1 MKKMKPLD
9 RFLTIQEKQYPIAL
23 REIKSGKK
31 TTHWIWYIF
40 PQLSG
45 LVEYPSSDTQLYAIQ
60 DKNEAIEYFH
70 HPILG
75 KRLLEITLE
84 LYNLNEMKIQHVVE
98 EIDERK
104 IKSCMTLFDF
114 VSSDD
119 VTIFGDVLER
129 FFSNERDEITIELL
143 KKEA

>member
-1 MKKMKPLD
+1 MKPLD

-60 DKNEAIEYFH
+60 DKKEAIDYYQ

-75 KRLLEITLE
+75 ARLVEITLE
-84 LYNLNEMKIQHVVE
+84 LYNLNEVKIEHVVG
-98 EIDERK
+98 EIDAKK

-114 VSSDD
+114 VTSDD

-129 FFSNERDEITIELL
+129 FFSNVRDQTTLELL
-143 KKEA
+143 TKKA

>member
-23 REIKSGKK
+23 QEIKSGKK

-84 LYNLNEMKIQHVVE
+84 LYNLNDSKIENVVG
-98 EIDERK
+98 EIDAKK
-104 IKSCMTLFDF
+104 IKSCMTLFEF
-114 VSSDD
+114 VTSDD

-129 FFSNERDEITIELL
+129 FFSNVRDQTTLELL
-143 KKEA
+143 SEKE